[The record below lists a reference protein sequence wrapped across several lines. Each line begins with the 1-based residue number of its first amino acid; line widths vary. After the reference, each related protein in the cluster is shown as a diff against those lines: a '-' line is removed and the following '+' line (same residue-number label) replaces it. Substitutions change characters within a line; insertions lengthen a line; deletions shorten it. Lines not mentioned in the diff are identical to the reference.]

1 MRFFF
6 TVTRRRRSS
15 GAPFD
20 PAAPAAS
27 DDIPLVIGNTKDEAS
42 LFLEGDDKVWNATLT
57 EAELKARVARVA
69 GADTDRVLEHQARNP
84 KANPAELLIASS
96 TGGNFWVR
104 SVMLAERKVA
114 RTRAP
119 VYFYAFN
126 WATPAFGGRLKSH
139 HAIDLPFTF
148 DTVDAADTSA
158 GFPGAQQLGDA
169 MSATWAAFARNGT
182 PDNAAIPHWP
192 AYTLPDRATLV
203 LDTTCRVDNDPGR
216 DARLLWG
223 GIAQA

>member
-1 MRFFF
+1 M
-6 TVTRRRRSS
+6 
-15 GAPFD
+15 
-20 PAAPAAS
+20 
-27 DDIPLVIGNTKDEAS
+27 IGNTKDEAS
-42 LFLEGDDKVWNATLT
+42 LFLVGDDKVWNGTLT
-57 EAELKARVARVA
+57 EAELKTRVARIA
-69 GADTDRVLEHQARNP
+69 GADTDRVLDFYRARDP
-84 KANPAELLIASS
+84 KASPAELLIAAS
-96 TGGNFWVR
+96 TAGNFWIR

-114 RTRAP
+114 RNRAP
-119 VYFYAFN
+119 VYFYAFD
-126 WATPAFGGRLKSH
+126 WETPVFGGRLKSH

-169 MSATWAAFARNGT
+169 MSATWAAFARNGN

-192 AYTLPDRATLV
+192 AYTLADRATMV
-203 LDTTCRVDNDPGR
+203 LDTACHVENDPGR

>member
-69 GADTDRVLEHQARNP
+69 GADTDRVLEHHRARNP

-148 DTVDAADTSA
+148 DTVDAAGTSA

-169 MSATWAAFARNGT
+169 MSAT
-182 PDNAAIPHWP
+182 
-192 AYTLPDRATLV
+192 
-203 LDTTCRVDNDPGR
+203 
-216 DARLLWG
+216 
-223 GIAQA
+223 

>member
-1 MRFFF
+1 
-6 TVTRRRRSS
+6 
-15 GAPFD
+15 
-20 PAAPAAS
+20 
-27 DDIPLVIGNTKDEAS
+27 VIGNTEDEAS
-42 LFLEGDDKVWNATLT
+42 LFLVGDDGVWNGTLT
-57 EAELKARVARVA
+57 EAELKARVARLA
-69 GADTDRVLEHQARNP
+69 GADTDRVLELYRARDP
-84 KANPAELLIASS
+84 KANPAELLIAAS

-104 SVMLAERKVA
+104 SVILAERKVA
-114 RTRAP
+114 RNRAP